1 MKKNIEDTYRQERS
15 RLLGWM
21 GGRIGAEEAEDALHD
36 VIIRSLVNLDSMEG
50 IRDLTAW
57 LWRCAQNAVVDVWRK
72 KGRRHD
78 AEFTEIIDASIVDA
92 GDRLAREEVLSALI
106 RAIDRLPAEQ
116 KAVIV
121 AQSLDGETF
130 RSLSRRTG
138 IPAETLAARKR
149 YALARLRESM
159 AGWQTVQ

>member
-1 MKKNIEDTYRQERS
+1 MKKNIEETYRQERS

-21 GGRIGAEEAEDALHD
+21 GTRISREEAEDALHD
-36 VIIRSLVNLDSMEG
+36 VIVRSLVNLDSMEG

-72 KGRRHD
+72 KGRHND
-78 AEFTEIIDASIVDA
+78 AEFTEIIDDSIGNADE
-92 GDRLAREEVLSALI
+92 RLVREEVLSALL

-116 KAVIV
+116 RAVIV
-121 AQSLDGETF
+121 AQSLNGETF
-130 RSLSRRTG
+130 KSLSRRTG

-159 AGWQTVQ
+159 SAWRMDL

>member
-21 GGRIGAEEAEDALHD
+21 GARISEEDAEDTLHD
-36 VIIRSLVNLDSMEG
+36 VIVRSLVNLDSMEG

-72 KGRRHD
+72 KGRRND
-78 AEFTEIIDASIVDA
+78 AEFTEIIDDSIGDA
-92 GDRLAREEVLSALI
+92 EDRLAREEVLAALI
-106 RAIDRLPAEQ
+106 RAIDRLPDAQ

-130 RSLSRRTG
+130 KSLSRRTG
-138 IPAETLAARKR
+138 IPAETLASRKR

-159 AGWQTVQ
+159 SAWRTNQ